1 MKFTVENA
9 AEMARKAAASRREAA
24 LMRILCPPP
33 REEPN
38 FADIVLNRVRA
49 QMDLINAR
57 LTEALKMKR
66 PDPQA
71 IDRLAAAQSR
81 LSEQERILAG
91 RPMPGSLRPA
101 SAKSG
106 NRRAE
111 IASSPSEIASQDSGP
126 KHDPDEPNG

>member
-1 MKFTVENA
+1 MKFTAENA

-38 FADIVLNRVRA
+38 FADTVLNRVRA

-57 LTEALKMKR
+57 LTEQLSKDR
-66 PDPQA
+66 IDPQA

-91 RPMPGSLRPA
+91 RPMPGSLRPT
-101 SAKSG
+101 SKSSKS
-106 NRRAE
+106 RAQ
-111 IASSPSEIASQDSGP
+111 IASSKSEIASDNSDQNQP
-126 KHDPDEPNG
+126 EV